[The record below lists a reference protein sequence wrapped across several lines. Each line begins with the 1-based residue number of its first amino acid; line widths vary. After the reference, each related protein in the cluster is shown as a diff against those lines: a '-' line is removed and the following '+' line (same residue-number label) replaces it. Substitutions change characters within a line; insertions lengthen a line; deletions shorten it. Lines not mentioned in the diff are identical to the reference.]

1 MIDVDR
7 TGGVWVSY
15 YYDGPAQIA
24 SVHASELEAL
34 RYALDNNH
42 NGVIFLPYGIRL
54 YEALEAKE
62 NPQRG

>member
-7 TGGVWVSY
+7 TGGCWVSY
-15 YYDGPAQIA
+15 YYDNDPRIA

-34 RYALDNNH
+34 RFALDNHH

-62 NPQRG
+62 NPQR